1 MSRDFGRPTSNSR
14 TTGDQLVDA
23 PDATRPANP
32 WPRLLAFFAGVV
44 AAVILAGVC
53 VVALAT
59 PPAREI
65 KVEVGTVDPQVP
77 RFIPITIW
85 GADRNHFTFGVFLS
99 LDANGN
105 PRAVLSRDPESGCN
119 LVWDGAAEGGG
130 VTGLYVDRC
139 SESRYTPAGVA
150 LHEGAQRDLH
160 RFAAEQR
167 EAEYVVSV
175 SRYLLAACRAEGAVA
190 CAPDGAL
197 IDRKMPSGFLP
208 PDFASR

>member
-1 MSRDFGRPTSNSR
+1 MSRDFGRPTGNPRS
-14 TTGDQLVDA
+14 TGDQLVDE

-32 WPRLLAFFAGVV
+32 WPRLLAFFAAV
-44 AAVILAGVC
+44 AATVVLAGVC

-59 PPAREI
+59 PPEREI
-65 KVEVGTVDPQVP
+65 KVEVGEVDPQVP
-77 RFIPITIW
+77 KFIPITIW

-119 LVWDGAAEGGG
+119 LVWDGTAEAGG

-139 SESRYTPAGVA
+139 SPSRYTPSGVA
-150 LHEGAQRDLH
+150 LHEGARRDLH

-167 EAEYVVSV
+167 GPQYVVSV
-175 SRYLLAACRAEGAVA
+175 SRYLLAACRVGGATA
-190 CAPDGAL
+190 CAPEGVL